1 MTPRLNTCKGGNQMI
16 HRSKRNRALV
26 FGTLLAVAPAVDVI
40 VYGGVAGLLHL
51 VTGMTAIALL
61 AASLWSAE
69 RPRLGYER
77 YDAS

>member
-1 MTPRLNTCKGGNQMI
+1 MI

-26 FGTLLAVAPAVDVI
+26 FGTLLAVAPVVDYV
-40 VYGGVAGLLHL
+40 VYGAEPGLMHLLAGMA
-51 VTGMTAIALL
+51 GIALL
-61 AASLWSAE
+61 AASLWTVD